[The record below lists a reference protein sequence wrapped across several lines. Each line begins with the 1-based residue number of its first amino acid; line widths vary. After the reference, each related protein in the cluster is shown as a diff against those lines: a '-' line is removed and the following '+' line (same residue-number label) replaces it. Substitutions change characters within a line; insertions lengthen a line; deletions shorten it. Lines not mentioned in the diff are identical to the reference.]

1 MYLSLCIKLKYSSTL
16 KIYIYIYIY
25 ALLLPKHMFYFFSA
39 GEELGPEGKLS
50 HTSGFTRAPSPVPV
64 LFLSI
69 PVSIHTKYSTH
80 EVS

>member
-1 MYLSLCIKLKYSSTL
+1 MYLSLYIKLKYSSTL
-16 KIYIYIYIY
+16 KIYIYIY

-64 LFLSI
+64 LFLSV
-69 PVSIHTKYSTH
+69 PVSVHTKYSTH
-80 EVS
+80 QVS